1 MKLSEKLQTLMAA
14 AAFAEEG
21 DRRTAL
27 EFAAEVH
34 ETAPQ
39 AREARPTITG
49 ALAVDHGK

>member
-1 MKLSEKLQTLMAA
+1 MKLSEKIQTLMAA

-27 EFAAEVH
+27 EFAAEAR

-39 AREARPTITG
+39 PRETRPTVTG
-49 ALAVDHGK
+49 TLAVDHGK